1 MFHIVWTKHLG
12 KSFMVFLFI
21 SFSINQVE
29 RHNSY
34 KPISCHYL
42 SPFLLKISENEWFSD
57 VFRGFR
63 KRPVAWNGLTQQ
75 KNWARRIV
83 LYDTKWTLNCCVRND
98 IQVALTSDAP
108 IHKIINSMVNTAYV
122 SFRYFIKVALS
133 CLRKFLPN

>member
-83 LYDTKWTLNCCVRND
+83 LYGTEWTLNCCVRND

-122 SFRYFIKVALS
+122 SFRYFIKVGLS

>member
-34 KPISCHYL
+34 KPIWCHYL
-42 SPFLLKISENEWFSD
+42 FPFLLKISENEWFSD